1 VSVAKLIPTTETYLA
16 RDFARAAT
24 ICEAAT
30 VARFSRYSLAMRN
43 FVTSLR
49 IGALVL
55 LAGVAPACA
64 AGKHVACEF
73 SANINNAAK
82 GGISSIDRVLRFYL
96 DDSHAQLVGE
106 GGNLPAG
113 VVLFVRTKTYSD
125 KQIDAEIY
133 TGNANSSGVGIMF
146 FGQVTNGHVA
156 LTINRVTGIAV
167 YVADFL
173 PRGSETGKGPC
184 HEASPQRSKS

>member
-1 VSVAKLIPTTETYLA
+1 VAKLIPTMETYPA
-16 RDFARAAT
+16 QEFANAAT
-24 ICEAAT
+24 NRQAAT
-30 VARFSRYSLAMRN
+30 TARFIRYSLAMRN
-43 FVTSLR
+43 FITSLR
-49 IGALVL
+49 LGALVL

-96 DDSHAQLVGE
+96 DDSHRQLVGE

-113 VVLFVRTKTYSD
+113 VLLFVRTKTYSD

-133 TGNANSSGVGIMF
+133 TGNANSSGVGMMF
-146 FGQVTNGHVA
+146 FGQVTNGHVP
-156 LTINRVTGIAV
+156 LTIDRVTGDAV

-173 PRGSETGKGPC
+173 PRGSETGKGRC
-184 HEASPQRSKS
+184 R